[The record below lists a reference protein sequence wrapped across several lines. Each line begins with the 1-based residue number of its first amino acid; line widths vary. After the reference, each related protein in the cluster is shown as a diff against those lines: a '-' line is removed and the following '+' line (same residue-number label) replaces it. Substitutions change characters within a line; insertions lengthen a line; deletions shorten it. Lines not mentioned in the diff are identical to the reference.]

1 MAAASSYLRKLT
13 ELKLSNIFCLL
24 MSNEASLIDDS
35 VCSGVTYLGESA
47 FYGKCYTEYDG

>member
-1 MAAASSYLRKLT
+1 
-13 ELKLSNIFCLL
+13 